1 MPGDSISSS
10 DLGEARFRQA
20 WRGYDPRQVS
30 DFLAEAARA
39 LRAVEEERDRL
50 LARLGELGDKDL
62 SAEFDRVSRDVK
74 RILDEAK
81 AAADGLRDRAASE
94 AAQWRT
100 EANAEAEE
108 ARRAAAAESEALR
121 RDAWATGEHLLGQV
135 QEEAEGMR
143 QGAERDALS
152 IIGEAERDAHRT
164 ITSARREADDL
175 LRVSKMEADRLQ
187 VEAKGRHDEI
197 IDEARREA
205 DQAQERAKALE
216 VRRTELLAELENVRS
231 TIQRLEAQIDQRQ
244 AAVPVIEEPSGVRVV
259 PAEGGGELEPS
270 AEVSASGGWGTEE
283 NVRVVPLS
291 GRQPRPAPVPET
303 PVDAAAMADEVRRL
317 RGQQAKVVEQP
328 PPPQDEEEIDQVQSE
343 GVDRLFASLRD
354 LGAVWATAPR
364 TSTDDGSL
372 DGAPHE
378 PTPTGISLRGDPG
391 EVRTRLL
398 LPIVNEALRSVK
410 RHLTDAQNE
419 ALEGLRTSDDWQPA
433 QESLA
438 GLLSDDVTAM
448 TTSSFGA
455 GSDAA
460 RELVGV
466 EAVDL
471 PRTGLEDPTADFATA
486 LCSDVRTVLEKA
498 KRADQGALQV
508 SSSVARVYRS
518 WRTDKAE
525 RRLLAAAEAAYETG
539 LRAALARAGVAPEA
553 VVIGS

>member
-20 WRGYDPRQVS
+20 WRGYDPHQVS